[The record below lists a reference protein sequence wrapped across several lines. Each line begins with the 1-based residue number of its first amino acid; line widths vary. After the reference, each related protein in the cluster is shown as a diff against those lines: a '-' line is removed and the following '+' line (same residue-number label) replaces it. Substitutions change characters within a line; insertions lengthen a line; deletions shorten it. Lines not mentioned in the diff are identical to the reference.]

1 VKKINRWNMIGNI
14 KEILK
19 MQKSMDRSMSYPY
32 MSVHNYETGFTD
44 FIKIPNDISRDSDS
58 LQSWLSKKYKL
69 SHIQYMECK
78 GISMDDVTDFRNAI
92 NNDEEYNVDVE
103 RESKIR
109 NGIQCTTDC
118 ED

>member
-1 VKKINRWNMIGNI
+1 MSKINRWDMIGNI
-14 KEILK
+14 KKIINK
-19 MQKSMDRSMSYPY
+19 QKNMDRAISYPY
-32 MSVHNYETGFTD
+32 ISVHNYDTGFTD
-44 FIKIPNDISRDSDS
+44 FIKIPINISRDTDS
-58 LQSWLSKKYKL
+58 LESWLSKTYSL
-69 SHIQYMECK
+69 SNIQYMECK
-78 GISMDDVTDFRNAI
+78 GISMDDVTDFRKAI